1 MNNETALAIPG
12 KEHLH
17 RLMGQMEVQIAD
29 VLPTYLD
36 AARQSKL
43 ILVEASKNP
52 DIYRCCEETPV
63 SVTSAL
69 MLASEL
75 GLEPGAAQG
84 HLYLIPRKMK
94 DPVRGGRKYWQ
105 LTTMIGYR
113 GFAEMARRS
122 TDIKRL
128 NAGVVYQEQVDR
140 GLFVWTD
147 EPPDI
152 RVEGAALKERKTD
165 AALVYA
171 WALVEM
177 HNGAKYVE
185 VLDRTDIERRRA
197 KAGRTGNG
205 SPWGDWFPRMA
216 RKSAIRALL
225 DGGLVPLNGAMQRAV
240 AHEAEAD
247 PAPEAAVVN
256 STPLVAEAEEVDPLR
271 TLLSIPQKGAQVEP
285 FDGRAAVL
293 EQIAEFEGALN
304 EAGVEDARREMKVDD
319 LTRLGLDELKA
330 YRNAVAER
338 SF

>member
-1 MNNETALAIPG
+1 
-12 KEHLH
+12 
-17 RLMGQMEVQIAD
+17 
-29 VLPTYLD
+29 
-36 AARQSKL
+36 
-43 ILVEASKNP
+43 
-52 DIYRCCEETPV
+52 
-63 SVTSAL
+63 

-75 GLEPGAAQG
+75 GLEPGAASG

-94 DPVRGGRKYWQ
+94 DPVRGGRKFWQ

-152 RVEGAALKERKTD
+152 RVEGALLKEKKTD
-165 AALVYA
+165 AAIVYA

-177 HNGAKYVE
+177 HSGAKYIE

-205 SPWGDWFPRMA
+205 SPWGDWYPRMA

-225 DGGLVPLNGAMQRAV
+225 NGGLVPLNSRMQRGV

-247 PAPEAAVVN
+247 PAPEAVVV
-256 STPLVAEAEEVDPLR
+256 SSAPLVAEAEEVDPLR
-271 TLLSIPQKGAQVEP
+271 SLLSIPQRGQVEP
-285 FDGRAAVL
+285 VAGRADVL
-293 EQIAEFEGALN
+293 DQIAELEIGLG
-304 EAGVEDARREMKVDD
+304 EAGVEDARREMEVDD
-319 LTRLGLDELKA
+319 LTRLGLDQLKA
-330 YRNAVAER
+330 YRDAIAER